1 MTPHGVEQHYHEAS
15 HATLWGAGVML
26 GLAAAKLLVG
36 WWGTSTA
43 LVADGFHTLSDLGS
57 SVVVLVGLKI
67 ASRPPDRGH
76 PYGHGRAE
84 GIAARLVAFALL
96 AVVAGILWEAARE
109 LHAPQLRPP
118 PHPLVLVV
126 AATSVVVK
134 ELLYRYKRRVSE
146 HTGSQAVLAD
156 AWHHRSDALSSL
168 PVLIGAGGAIIGGGR
183 WVLLDP
189 SAALVVAGFIFIAAG
204 SILKQT
210 APELL
215 DKGIDQETI
224 DRLKAL
230 ARTVPG
236 ARDVEATRGR
246 RSGLGLL
253 VELHVEVDPK
263 ASVEA
268 GHRVAQRVRDA
279 LLASDEHV
287 TDAVIHIEPYY
298 PNDHA

>member
-1 MTPHGVEQHYHEAS
+1 MTPHNMDLHYREAFR
-15 HATLWGAGVML
+15 ATLFGSGVMIV
-26 GLAAAKLLVG
+26 LAAVKLLVG
-36 WWGTSTA
+36 WWGGSTA

-67 ASRPPDRGH
+67 ASRPPDRAH

-96 AVVAGILWEAARE
+96 AVVAGILWEATGE
-109 LHAPQLRPP
+109 LRAPQLRPP

-126 AATSVVVK
+126 AAASIAVK
-134 ELLYRYKRRVSE
+134 ELLYRYKRRVSR

-189 SAALVVAGFIFIAAG
+189 LAALVVVGFIFLAAA

-215 DKGIDQETI
+215 ET
-224 DRLKAL
+224 
-230 ARTVPG
+230 P
-236 ARDVEATRGR
+236 TRSHR
-246 RSGLGLL
+246 RS
-253 VELHVEVDPK
+253 P
-263 ASVEA
+263 ST
-268 GHRVAQRVRDA
+268 RR
-279 LLASDEHV
+279 
-287 TDAVIHIEPYY
+287 
-298 PNDHA
+298 

>member
-1 MTPHGVEQHYHEAS
+1 MTPHNVDLHYHEACR
-15 HATLWGAGVML
+15 ATLFGSGVMIV
-26 GLAAAKLLVG
+26 LAAVKLLVG
-36 WWGTSTA
+36 SWGGSTA

-57 SVVVLVGLKI
+57 SVMVLVGLKI
-67 ASRPPDRGH
+67 ASRPPDRTH

-96 AVVAGILWEAARE
+96 AVVAGILWETTGEMRAAK
-109 LHAPQLRPP
+109 LRLP

-126 AATSVVVK
+126 AAASIAVK
-134 ELLYRYKRRVSE
+134 ELLYRYKRRVSL

-189 SAALVVAGFIFIAAG
+189 IAASLVAVFIFFAAG
-204 SILKQT
+204 GILKQNL
-210 APELL
+210 PEML
-215 DKGIDQETI
+215 DAGIDQETI

-230 ARTVPG
+230 ARAVPG

-253 VELHVEVDPK
+253 VELHVEVDPQ
-263 ASVEA
+263 ASVEE
-268 GHRVAQRVRDA
+268 GHVVAQKVRDA
-279 LLASDEHV
+279 LLAADEHV